1 MSLNRITPQ
10 LNNES
15 SVNDVKEKG
24 RGLKRG
30 LSISKTGALFS
41 TLIIFLLPFILIVM
55 NSFKTTQQFVE
66 NPFSLPESINL
77 DNFINAFNTMD
88 FSRGFFNSLII
99 TVVSTLFIIIFSSM
113 TGYLFARF
121 KWKINKIL
129 FLIILSSMTLPF
141 QVLMIPLVKIY
152 GELGLLN
159 MRPTLIFMHIG
170 FMVPFGIFLFH
181 GFIKGIPYELEEA
194 AFIEGCSRI
203 KTFFLVVFPLLK
215 PIIVT
220 LCILDVLAIWND
232 YLLPSLI
239 LQSPELR
246 TLPLSVFSFFSSYS
260 VDFAPLMAGLIMT
273 IIPVLVLYLLLQKYI
288 IKGITE
294 GALK

>member
-1 MSLNRITPQ
+1 MSFQQSTSQ
-10 LNNES
+10 LNSNLS
-15 SVNDVKEKG
+15 TGGNRFVLH
-24 RGLKRG
+24 RGVSFLKTLTLY
-30 LSISKTGALFS
+30 LS
-41 TLIIFLLPFILIVM
+41 LIIFLLPFIIIVM

-66 NPFSLPESINL
+66 NPFSFPTNFQL
-77 DNFINAFNTMD
+77 DNFINAFTKMNFMQ
-88 FSRGFFNSLII
+88 GLINSSTITII
-99 TVVSTLFIIIFSSM
+99 SVIFIVIFSSM

-129 FLIILSSMTLPF
+129 FFVILSSMTLPF
-141 QVLMIPLVKIY
+141 QVLMIPLVIIY
-152 GELGLLN
+152 GEMGLLN
-159 MRPTLIFMHIG
+159 TISTLVFMHIG
-170 FMVPFGIFLFH
+170 FGIPFGIFLFH

-194 AFIEGCSRI
+194 AFIEGCTRL

-215 PIIVT
+215 PVMVT
-220 LCILDVLAIWND
+220 LVILDVLFIWND
-232 YLLPSLI
+232 YLLPSLV

-273 IIPVLVLYLLLQKYI
+273 IIPVFVIYILLQKHI
-288 IKGITE
+288 IKGMTE

>member
-1 MSLNRITPQ
+1 MSLQR
-10 LNNES
+10 S
-15 SVNDVKEKG
+15 SYQFNQVSSANDVKDKG
-24 RGLKRG
+24 IGLKRG
-30 LSISKTGALFS
+30 LSFLKTGSLFI

-66 NPFSLPESINL
+66 NPFSFPESFKL
-77 DNFINAFNTMD
+77 DNFINAFNSMD
-88 FSRGFFNSLII
+88 FSRGFLNSIII
-99 TVVSTLFIIIFSSM
+99 TVVSTIFIIIFSSM

-129 FLIILSSMTLPF
+129 FFIILSSMTLPF

-159 MRPTLIFMHIG
+159 MRSTLIFMHIG

-181 GFIKGIPYELEEA
+181 GFIKGIPFELEEA
-194 AFIEGCSRI
+194 AFIEGCSRF

-215 PIIVT
+215 PIMVT